1 MMSAITTKFLLA
13 GSVRLPAQVA
23 VTRNFWTTTVASEPT
38 KSSTS
43 TKIPEPPK
51 RPLTPYMRFAV
62 PKMETMDGP
71 MPGKAKEL
79 GRQWREM
86 TEEAKRPFITQ
97 YETEKQKY
105 QKTVDDFMMKLEK
118 AGKMELFKAQEDM
131 TRSAATIRRL
141 KTAINKLEE
150 EMDKPKGIPRSPW
163 SLFVVEESKGVKL
176 GDKGVGQMTQAL
188 SEKWK
193 VMSNEEKMVYQDK
206 LKAMT
211 TEWEK
216 KMKAWEKKNMNTEKM
231 TELEN
236 AISKLKLA
244 KSKKRIANNVL
255 KESSN

>member
-1 MMSAITTKFLLA
+1 
-13 GSVRLPAQVA
+13 
-23 VTRNFWTTTVASEPT
+23 
-38 KSSTS
+38 
-43 TKIPEPPK
+43 
-51 RPLTPYMRFAV
+51 
-62 PKMETMDGP
+62 